1 MSQDKEQTLIAQ
13 LKKANILI
21 IDDFQGMRTMLRNMV
36 KDVGG
41 VKIDTAASGKE
52 AISQLK
58 QLNYDIVICDY
69 NLGPGPN
76 GQQLLE
82 EARLNNYIGAAA
94 VWIMVTAEKTT
105 DMVMGAA
112 EVKPDDYIL
121 KPINQDM
128 LQTRL
133 EKLLLRKKSLGG
145 IEAALKAKNYV
156 GAIEQCDLKIREKPA
171 NLQEILR
178 IKSDVLLTIGR
189 FEEAATLFES
199 VLAVRSVPWA
209 KTGLGKVK
217 FHTKDYE
224 AAKRIFSE
232 VLADNRIFM
241 EASDWLVKTLDAMGD
256 TVQAQ
261 KVLQDAVGLSPNSAV
276 RQKALGETAYKNG
289 DLDLAQTAFEHTI
302 RISEFSPHK
311 SAAVFA
317 GLAKVFSEKNS
328 PVEALNVLKHGKRE
342 FKDSPGAEL
351 ETAIAES
358 MVYEKMGQQDKAL
371 EAMVQAQ
378 KLKGDLGGAL
388 SPGMAMEMAKALF
401 RLGNKEAAAA
411 LLRDV
416 VKNNH
421 DSAGIS
427 AQVQALFESE
437 QLGDEGR
444 ALIHA
449 SRQEVININNQG
461 VALGREGKPDEAIAL
476 LRKALQE
483 MPGSETVMM
492 NLCGLLIVQVK
503 KSGRSDER
511 LAGIRELL
519 YRVQVLNPANK
530 KQHEYT
536 AALNAL

>member
-371 EAMVQAQ
+371 EAMAQAQ
-378 KLKGDLGGAL
+378 QLKGDLGGAL
-388 SPGMAMEMAKALF
+388 SPAMAMEMAKALF
-401 RLGNKEAAAA
+401 RMGNKEAAAA

-444 ALIHA
+444 ALIQA

>member
-41 VKIDTAASGKE
+41 VKIDTAASGKD

-58 QLNYDIVICDY
+58 LLNYDIVICDY

-145 IEAALKAKNYV
+145 IEAALKAKNYM

-189 FEEAATLFES
+189 FEEAAALFES
-199 VLAVRSVPWA
+199 VLALRSVPWA

-276 RQKALGETAYKNG
+276 RQKALGEAAYRNG

-302 RISEFSPHK
+302 KISEFSPHK

-328 PVEALNVLKHGKRE
+328 PVEALNVLKQGKRE

-358 MVYEKMGQQDKAL
+358 MVYQKMGQQDKAL
-371 EAMVQAQ
+371 EAMAQAQ
-378 KLKGDLGGAL
+378 QLKGSLGSAL
-388 SPGMAMEMAKALF
+388 TAGMAMEMARAQF

-437 QLGDEGR
+437 NLGDEGR
-444 ALIHA
+444 ALIHS

-461 VALGREGKPDEAIAL
+461 VALGREGKLDEAIAL
-476 LRKALQE
+476 LRQALQE

-511 LAGIRELL
+511 LAAIRDLL
-519 YRVQVLNPANK
+519 YRVQLLNPANK

>member
-371 EAMVQAQ
+371 EAMAQAQ
-378 KLKGDLGGAL
+378 QLKGDLGGAL
-388 SPGMAMEMAKALF
+388 SPAMAMEMAKALF

-444 ALIHA
+444 ALIQA

>member
-1 MSQDKEQTLIAQ
+1 MLQDKEQSLIAQ
-13 LKKANILI
+13 LKKANILV

-41 VKIDTAASGKE
+41 VKIDTAASGKD

-58 QLNYDIVICDY
+58 LTKYDIIICDY

-121 KPINQDM
+121 KPINQDL

-133 EKLLLRKKSLGG
+133 EKLILRKKSLGG
-145 IEAALKAKNYV
+145 IETALKAKDYM

-178 IKSDVLLTIGR
+178 IKSDVLLTLGR
-189 FEEAATLFES
+189 FEEAAALFES
-199 VLAVRSVPWA
+199 VLALRSVPWA

-224 AAKRIFSE
+224 AAKRIFGE

-276 RQKALGETAYKNG
+276 RQKALGEAAYKNG

-302 RISEFSPHK
+302 KISEFSPHK

-328 PVEALNVLKHGKRE
+328 PVEALNVLKQGKRE
-342 FKDSPGAEL
+342 FKDSPGAEM

-358 MVYEKMGQQDKAL
+358 MVYQKMGQQDKAL
-371 EAMVQAQ
+371 EAMAQAQ
-378 KLKGDLGGAL
+378 QLKGSLGSAL
-388 SPGMAMEMAKALF
+388 SAGMAMEMARAQF

-437 QLGDEGR
+437 NLGDEGR
-444 ALIHA
+444 ALIHS

-461 VALGREGKPDEAIAL
+461 VALGREGKLDEAIAL
-476 LRKALQE
+476 LRQALQE

-511 LAGIRELL
+511 LAAIRDLL
-519 YRVQVLNPANK
+519 YRVQLLNPANK

>member
-1 MSQDKEQTLIAQ
+1 MLQDKEQSLIAQ
-13 LKKANILI
+13 LKKANILV

-41 VKIDTAASGKE
+41 VKIDTAASGKD

-58 QLNYDIVICDY
+58 LTKYDIIICDY

-121 KPINQDM
+121 KPINQDL

-133 EKLLLRKKSLGG
+133 EKLILRKKSLGG
-145 IEAALKAKNYV
+145 IETALKTKNYM

-178 IKSDVLLTIGR
+178 IKSDVLLTLGR
-189 FEEAATLFES
+189 FEEAAALFES
-199 VLAVRSVPWA
+199 VLALRSVPWA

-224 AAKRIFSE
+224 AAKRIFGE

-276 RQKALGETAYKNG
+276 RQKALGEAAYKNG

-302 RISEFSPHK
+302 KISEFSPHK

-328 PVEALNVLKHGKRE
+328 PVEALNVLKQGKRE
-342 FKDSPGAEL
+342 FKDSPGAEM

-358 MVYEKMGQQDKAL
+358 MVYQKMGQQDKAL
-371 EAMVQAQ
+371 EAMAQAQ
-378 KLKGDLGGAL
+378 QLKGSLGSAL
-388 SPGMAMEMAKALF
+388 SAGMAMEMARAQF
-401 RLGNKEAAAA
+401 RLGNKEAAVA

-437 QLGDEGR
+437 NLGDEGR
-444 ALIHA
+444 ALIHS

-461 VALGREGKPDEAIAL
+461 VALGREGKLDEAIAL
-476 LRKALQE
+476 LRQALQE

-511 LAGIRELL
+511 LAAIRDLL
-519 YRVQVLNPANK
+519 YRVQLLNPANK

>member
-58 QLNYDIVICDY
+58 LLRYDIVICDY

-112 EVKPDDYIL
+112 EVKPDDYVL

-145 IEAALKAKNYV
+145 IETALKAKNYV
-156 GAIEQCDLKIREKPA
+156 GAIEQCDLKIQEKPA

-189 FEEAATLFES
+189 YEEAAALFQS
-199 VLAVRSVPWA
+199 VLGNRNVPWA

-224 AAKRIFSE
+224 AAKRIFME

-256 TVQAQ
+256 TEQAQ
-261 KVLQDAVGLSPNSAV
+261 KVLQDAIGLSPNSAV
-276 RQKALGETAYKNG
+276 RQKALGETAYRNG
-289 DLDLAQTAFEHTI
+289 DLDLAQKAFEHTI
-302 RISEFSPHK
+302 KISEFSPHK

-317 GLAKVFSEKNS
+317 GLAKVFSEKNA
-328 PVEALNVLKHGKRE
+328 PTEALNVLKQGKKE
-342 FKDSPGAEL
+342 FKNNPGAEL

-358 MVYEKMGQQDKAL
+358 MVYQKMGQQDKAL
-371 EAMVQAQ
+371 EAMAQAEQ
-378 KLKGDLGGAL
+378 IRGGLGGAL
-388 SPGMAMEMAKALF
+388 TPDMAMEMAKALF
-401 RLGNKEAAAA
+401 CLGNKEAASA

-421 DSAGIS
+421 DSARIS
-427 AQVQALFESE
+427 AQVQAMFESE
-437 QLGDEGR
+437 NMGDAGH
-444 ALIHA
+444 ALINA

-461 VALGREGKPDEAIAL
+461 VALGREGKLDEAIAL
-476 LRKALQE
+476 LRRALQE
-483 MPGSETVMM
+483 MPSSETVMM

-536 AALNAL
+536 AALNAM

>member
-58 QLNYDIVICDY
+58 LLSYDIVICDY

-189 FEEAATLFES
+189 FEEAAALFES

-224 AAKRIFSE
+224 AAKRIFGE

-371 EAMVQAQ
+371 EAMAQAQ
-378 KLKGDLGGAL
+378 QLKGDLGGAL
-388 SPGMAMEMAKALF
+388 GPDMAMEMAKALF

-461 VALGREGKPDEAIAL
+461 VALGREGKLDEAIAL
-476 LRKALQE
+476 LRQALQE

-492 NLCGLLIVQVK
+492 NLCGLLIVQLK

-519 YRVQVLNPANK
+519 HRVQVLNPANK

-536 AALNAL
+536 AALNAM

>member
-371 EAMVQAQ
+371 EAMAQAQ
-378 KLKGDLGGAL
+378 QLKGDLGGAL
-388 SPGMAMEMAKALF
+388 SPAMAMEMAKALF

-444 ALIHA
+444 ALIQA

-461 VALGREGKPDEAIAL
+461 VALGREGKLDEAIAL
-476 LRKALQE
+476 LRLALQE

-519 YRVQVLNPANK
+519 YRVQLLNPANK

-536 AALNAL
+536 AALNAM

>member
-1 MSQDKEQTLIAQ
+1 MLQDKEQSLIAQ
-13 LKKANILI
+13 LKKANILV

-41 VKIDTAASGKE
+41 VKIDTAASGKD

-58 QLNYDIVICDY
+58 LTKYDIIICDY

-121 KPINQDM
+121 KPINQDL

-133 EKLLLRKKSLGG
+133 EKLILRKKSLGG
-145 IEAALKAKNYV
+145 IETALKTKNYM

-178 IKSDVLLTIGR
+178 IKSDVLLTLGR
-189 FEEAATLFES
+189 FEEAAALFES
-199 VLAVRSVPWA
+199 VLALRSVPWA

-224 AAKRIFSE
+224 AAKRIFGE

-276 RQKALGETAYKNG
+276 RQKALGEAAYKNG

-302 RISEFSPHK
+302 KISEFSPHK

-328 PVEALNVLKHGKRE
+328 PVEALNVLKQGKRE
-342 FKDSPGAEL
+342 FKDSPGAEM

-358 MVYEKMGQQDKAL
+358 MVYQKMGQQDKAL
-371 EAMVQAQ
+371 EAMAQAQ
-378 KLKGDLGGAL
+378 QLKDSLGSAL
-388 SPGMAMEMAKALF
+388 SAGMAMEMARAQF
-401 RLGNKEAAAA
+401 RLGNKEAAVA

-437 QLGDEGR
+437 NLGDEGR
-444 ALIHA
+444 ALIHS

-461 VALGREGKPDEAIAL
+461 VALGREGKLDEAIAL
-476 LRKALQE
+476 LRQALLE

-511 LAGIRELL
+511 LAAIRDLL
-519 YRVQVLNPANK
+519 YRVQLLNPANK

>member
-58 QLNYDIVICDY
+58 QLNYVIVICDY

-371 EAMVQAQ
+371 EAMAQAQ
-378 KLKGDLGGAL
+378 QLKGDLGGAL
-388 SPGMAMEMAKALF
+388 SPAMAMEMAKALF

-444 ALIHA
+444 ALIQA

>member
-41 VKIDTAASGKE
+41 VKIDTSASGKE

-145 IEAALKAKNYV
+145 IEAALKSKNYV

-328 PVEALNVLKHGKRE
+328 PVEALNVLKQGKRE

-371 EAMVQAQ
+371 EAMAQAQ
-378 KLKGDLGGAL
+378 HLKGDLGGAL
-388 SPGMAMEMAKALF
+388 GPAMAMEMAKALF

-444 ALIHA
+444 ALIQA

-461 VALGREGKPDEAIAL
+461 VALGREGKLDEAIAL

>member
-1 MSQDKEQTLIAQ
+1 MLQDKEQSLIAQ
-13 LKKANILI
+13 LKKANILV

-41 VKIDTAASGKE
+41 VKIDTAASGKD

-58 QLNYDIVICDY
+58 LTKYDIIICDY

-121 KPINQDM
+121 KPINQDL

-133 EKLLLRKKSLGG
+133 EKLILRKKSLGG
-145 IEAALKAKNYV
+145 IETALKAKDYM

-178 IKSDVLLTIGR
+178 IRSDVLLTLGR
-189 FEEAATLFES
+189 FEEAAALFES
-199 VLAVRSVPWA
+199 VLALRSVPWA

-224 AAKRIFSE
+224 AAKRIFGE

-276 RQKALGETAYKNG
+276 RQKALGEAAYKNG

-302 RISEFSPHK
+302 KISEFSPHK

-328 PVEALNVLKHGKRE
+328 PVEALNVLKQGKRE
-342 FKDSPGAEL
+342 FKDSPGAEM

-358 MVYEKMGQQDKAL
+358 MVYQKMGQQDKAL
-371 EAMVQAQ
+371 EAMAQAQ
-378 KLKGDLGGAL
+378 QLKGSLGSAL
-388 SPGMAMEMAKALF
+388 SAGMAMEMARAQF

-437 QLGDEGR
+437 NLGDEGR
-444 ALIHA
+444 ALIHS

-461 VALGREGKPDEAIAL
+461 VALGREGKLDEAIAL
-476 LRKALQE
+476 LRQALQE

-511 LAGIRELL
+511 LAAIRDLL
-519 YRVQVLNPANK
+519 YRVQLLNPANK